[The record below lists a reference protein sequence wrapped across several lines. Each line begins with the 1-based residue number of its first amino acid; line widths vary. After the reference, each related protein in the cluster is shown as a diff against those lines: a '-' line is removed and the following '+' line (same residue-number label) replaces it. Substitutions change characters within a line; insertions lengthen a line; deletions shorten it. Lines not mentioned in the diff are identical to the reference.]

1 VRAANAQFT
10 LQPWD
15 HDPHPWYPFTVPA
28 NTPFITIVTDW
39 YVPETAP
46 VAIFAVFL
54 GDYSL
59 ETLPLLGSKEHTLC
73 GRQTSVA
80 SVS

>member
-1 VRAANAQFT
+1 MIPIHGIHLRCRQK
-10 LQPWD
+10 
-15 HDPHPWYPFTVPA
+15 
-28 NTPFITIVTDW
+28 TPVITIVTEW

-73 GRQTSVA
+73 GRQTSMA